1 MFTMTIKRALIV
13 FAEALLISLI
23 VLYLTA
29 YFDLPFVREPE
40 ADCDRAPAPGGVPG
54 RGGNGHRQH

>member
-1 MFTMTIKRALIV
+1 MTIKRALIV

-29 YFDLPFVREPE
+29 YFDLPFVRE
-40 ADCDRAPAPGGVPG
+40 AGG
-54 RGGNGHRQH
+54 RIA